1 MAFSKYVITQAGRD
15 LLLTCMATGDFQISA
30 LVLGSGS
37 YSGIMSEIAEVVTPE
52 LTFSGDSLSVVK
64 RNNQLE
70 VRCKLTNEQ
79 MESGF
84 NWREYGVYATDGETT
99 VLYCYDN
106 AGNDPVPIS
115 AASGGT
121 AISNTIKVILTISN
135 DAVANITFE
144 PDPDLPIPTPSPSD
158 AGKAIIVTE
167 DGSYALGD
175 AGSKDAVLYTEQT
188 LTEEQKAQA
197 RANIGAGDTEIAAEN
212 VTAGTFA
219 GDVKAPDTTDM
230 TTPILRNSVITSTD
244 PGAGASVS
252 YPAGTEI
259 CVYE

>member
-1 MAFSKYVITQAGRD
+1 MSYEAVDIKDRVAVGDDCFQLVKLSDGRYRLVPAPD
-15 LLLTCMATGDFQISA
+15 SISEVGTNVDRALL
-30 LVLGSGS
+30 
-37 YSGIMSEIAEVVTPE
+37 YPMSLELERLSESIPE
-52 LTFSGDSLSVVK
+52 T
-64 RNNQLE
+64 
-70 VRCKLTNEQ
+70 
-79 MESGF
+79 
-84 NWREYGVYATDGETT
+84 
-99 VLYCYDN
+99 
-106 AGNDPVPIS
+106 
-115 AASGGT
+115 
-121 AISNTIKVILTISN
+121 
-135 DAVANITFE
+135 
-144 PDPDLPIPTPSPSD
+144 SPSD

-175 AGSKDAVLYTEQT
+175 AGSKDAVLYTEQTLTTEQKAQARANIEVSEAAVLYTEQT

-230 TTPILRNSVITSTD
+230 ATPILRNSVITSTD